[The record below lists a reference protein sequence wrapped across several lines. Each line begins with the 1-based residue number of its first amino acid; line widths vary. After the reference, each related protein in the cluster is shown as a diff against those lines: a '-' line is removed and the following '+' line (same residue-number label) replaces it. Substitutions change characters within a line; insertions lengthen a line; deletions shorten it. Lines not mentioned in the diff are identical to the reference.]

1 MMTNILLVLAGLACL
16 AAVEAIYFLFRYT
29 GERQRAELRRRL
41 RAIDEPGGALRLERA
56 GKLSRSR
63 ELDTW
68 IRALPFSAQLEQLL
82 MQTDL
87 EWTVASMLGT
97 AVLSGIV
104 LFALMLALIPHAVEL
119 SVLGFFA
126 GLGAPMVIALIVRQR
141 RSRVLSSQLPEAL
154 DMMVRSLRAGHGV
167 SAAFKLVATEMPIPI
182 AVEFARCFDE
192 HNLGVDFR
200 VAVENMTKRVPDNLD
215 LRIFAMSVVLQHET
229 GGNLVEILEQIA
241 YTIRERYKF
250 YGKLAALTAEGKVSG
265 VILGAL
271 PLVVT
276 AVLGVTNGSYL
287 SVLVESPSGRSI
299 AMVGL
304 LLWAAG
310 VAWLVRLTKV
320 EY

>member
-1 MMTNILLVLAGLACL
+1 MMTNVLLVLAGLACL
-16 AAVEAIYFLFRYT
+16 AVVEAGYYLLRYT

-41 RAIDEPGGALRLERA
+41 RATDEQGGPLRLERA
-56 GKLSRSR
+56 GKLARSR
-63 ELDTW
+63 DLEVW
-68 IRALPFSAQLEQLL
+68 IRALPFSTELEQLL

-87 EWTVASMLGT
+87 EWTVASMLGSS
-97 AVLSGIV
+97 VLAGVV
-104 LFALMLALIPHAVEL
+104 LFAVMLSVGSGAIELALLAMV
-119 SVLGFFA
+119 G
-126 GLGAPMVIALIVRQR
+126 GMCAPLVIALTVRSR
-141 RSRVLSSQLPEAL
+141 RSRLISSQLPEAL

-200 VAVENMTKRVPDNLD
+200 VAVENLTKRVPNNLD

-271 PLVVT
+271 PLAVT
-276 AVLGVTNGSYL
+276 AVLSITNGSYV
-287 SVLVESPSGRSI
+287 SVLVDTPSGR
-299 AMVGL
+299 MVSTVAIM
-304 LLWAAG
+304 LWASG

>member
-1 MMTNILLVLAGLACL
+1 MMTNVLLVLAGLACL
-16 AAVEAIYFLFRYT
+16 AVVEAVYYVFRYA

-41 RAIDEPGGALRLERA
+41 RAKDEPGALHLERA
-56 GKLSRSR
+56 GKLCRNR
-63 ELDTW
+63 DLEPYV
-68 IRALPFSAQLEQLL
+68 RAFPFSAELEQLL

-87 EWTVASMLGT
+87 EWTVASMLSSSM
-97 AVLSGIV
+97 LSGIV
-104 LFALMLALIPHAVEL
+104 LFALMLALGSGAVEL
-119 SVLGFFA
+119 ALLALLA
-126 GLGAPMVIALIVRQR
+126 GLSAPLIIALNVRRR
-141 RSRVLSSQLPEAL
+141 RSRVISGQLPEAL

-200 VAVENMTKRVPDNLD
+200 LAVENLTKRVPDNLD

-265 VILGAL
+265 MILGAL
-271 PLVVT
+271 PLAVT
-276 AVLGVTNGSYL
+276 AVLAVTNSNYVG
-287 SVLVESPSGRSI
+287 VLVETPAGRMVSAVAI
-299 AMVGL
+299 A
-304 LLWAAG
+304 LWACG
-310 VAWLVRLTKV
+310 VLWLVRLTKV

>member
-16 AAVEAIYFLFRYT
+16 AAVEAIYFLVRYT

-41 RAIDEPGGALRLERA
+41 RSIDEPGALRLERA

-63 ELDTW
+63 ELDAW
-68 IRALPFSAQLEQLL
+68 IRALPFSAELEQLL

-97 AVLSGIV
+97 SVLSGIV
-104 LFALMLALIPHAVEL
+104 LFAFLLALIPHAVEL
-119 SVLGFFA
+119 AVLSLFV
-126 GLGAPMVIALIVRQR
+126 GLAAPVVIAMIVRQR
-141 RSRVLSSQLPEAL
+141 RSRVISSQLPEAL

-200 VAVENMTKRVPDNLD
+200 IAVENMTKRVPDNLD

-265 VILGAL
+265 TILGAL

-287 SVLVESPSGRSI
+287 SVLVDNPSGRMI
-299 AMVGL
+299 ALVGV

>member
-1 MMTNILLVLAGLACL
+1 MMTNILLVLVGLACL
-16 AAVEAIYFLFRYT
+16 AVVEAIYYLFRYT

-41 RAIDEPGGALRLERA
+41 RSIDEPGALRLERA

-68 IRALPFSAQLEQLL
+68 IRALPFSAELEQLL

-97 AVLSGIV
+97 SVLSGIV
-104 LFALMLALIPHAVEL
+104 MFAFMLALIPHAVEL
-119 SVLGFFA
+119 AVLAMFVGFS
-126 GLGAPMVIALIVRQR
+126 APVIIALIVRQR
-141 RSRVLSSQLPEAL
+141 RSRVISSQLPEAL

-192 HNLGVDFR
+192 HHLGVDFR
-200 VAVENMTKRVPDNLD
+200 VAVENLTKRVPDNLD

-250 YGKLAALTAEGKVSG
+250 YGKLSALTAEGKVSG

-287 SVLVESPSGRSI
+287 SILVESPSGR
-299 AMVGL
+299 MVALIGL
-304 LLWAAG
+304 LLWATG
-310 VAWLVRLTKV
+310 VVWLVRLTKV